1 MEKFFSI
8 SETAKIVGTT
18 SETLR
23 HYDRID
29 LVKPHKIDK
38 WTGYRYYSEDEI
50 VRLNLVKT
58 LRCMDL
64 PLDEIKKILKSDDF
78 KEIVEFLEKAEQSA
92 NEKIEELIQAKTKIR
107 RAKLFYES
115 KQTSV
120 TSEKEA
126 YTRIFP
132 QRVILLSQT
141 LTTPTVGNLW
151 NYLRHFYAQIGEA
164 KREEFA
170 FEDLAGIYQTEGDSR
185 LFAVCTRYSQ
195 TEGLKI
201 LPAGKY
207 LCADCTEETRK
218 EVSEKLLRRAKNE
231 YGTAPEFSL
240 CLVVLS
246 GMLQWNYQIQVFIE
260 PYTVN
265 TLETE
270 EIGCTVRLPQF
281 VYAPIKKGEVLGT
294 AVYTLNGDIIGTAD
308 ICAPKSIAVI
318 NAAPNKGAVF
328 LRNLKYILLNI

>member
-23 HYDRID
+23 HYDRIG
-29 LVKPHKIDK
+29 LVKPNKIDK
-38 WTGYRYYSEDEI
+38 WTKYRYYSEEEI

-58 LRCMDL
+58 LRCMDF

-92 NEKIEELIQAKTKIR
+92 NEKIEELIQAKRKIR

-151 NYLRHFYAQIGEA
+151 NYLRHFYAQIGED

-170 FEDLAGIYQTEGDSR
+170 FEDLAGIYQTEGAPPIICGMHEVFSNRGAENSPRGKISLRR
-185 LFAVCTRYSQ
+185 LHRGNAEGGFGKITQTGKKRVRHSSGVFPLSGRAFGNVTMELPNSGFYRILPPVTAVLRQNYYRYS
-195 TEGLKI
+195 
-201 LPAGKY
+201 P
-207 LCADCTEETRK
+207 
-218 EVSEKLLRRAKNE
+218 S
-231 YGTAPEFSL
+231 
-240 CLVVLS
+240 
-246 GMLQWNYQIQVFIE
+246 
-260 PYTVN
+260 
-265 TLETE
+265 
-270 EIGCTVRLPQF
+270 
-281 VYAPIKKGEVLGT
+281 
-294 AVYTLNGDIIGTAD
+294 
-308 ICAPKSIAVI
+308 
-318 NAAPNKGAVF
+318 
-328 LRNLKYILLNI
+328 

>member
-1 MEKFFSI
+1 MEQFFSI

-120 TSEKEA
+120 TSEK
-126 YTRIFP
+126 
-132 QRVILLSQT
+132 
-141 LTTPTVGNLW
+141 
-151 NYLRHFYAQIGEA
+151 
-164 KREEFA
+164 
-170 FEDLAGIYQTEGDSR
+170 
-185 LFAVCTRYSQ
+185 
-195 TEGLKI
+195 
-201 LPAGKY
+201 
-207 LCADCTEETRK
+207 
-218 EVSEKLLRRAKNE
+218 
-231 YGTAPEFSL
+231 
-240 CLVVLS
+240 
-246 GMLQWNYQIQVFIE
+246 
-260 PYTVN
+260 
-265 TLETE
+265 
-270 EIGCTVRLPQF
+270 
-281 VYAPIKKGEVLGT
+281 
-294 AVYTLNGDIIGTAD
+294 
-308 ICAPKSIAVI
+308 
-318 NAAPNKGAVF
+318 
-328 LRNLKYILLNI
+328 

>member
-23 HYDRID
+23 HYDRIG

-38 WTGYRYYSEDEI
+38 WTKYRYYSEEEI

-58 LRCMDL
+58 LRCMDF

-92 NEKIEELIQAKTKIR
+92 NEKIEELIQAKRKIR

-260 PYTVN
+260 PCPPV
-265 TLETE
+265 
-270 EIGCTVRLPQF
+270 
-281 VYAPIKKGEVLGT
+281 T
-294 AVYTLNGDIIGTAD
+294 AV
-308 ICAPKSIAVI
+308 
-318 NAAPNKGAVF
+318 
-328 LRNLKYILLNI
+328 LRQNYYRYSPS

>member
-1 MEKFFSI
+1 
-8 SETAKIVGTT
+8 
-18 SETLR
+18 
-23 HYDRID
+23 
-29 LVKPHKIDK
+29 
-38 WTGYRYYSEDEI
+38 
-50 VRLNLVKT
+50 
-58 LRCMDL
+58 MDL

-246 GMLQWNYQIQVFIE
+246 GMLQLNYQIQVFIE
-260 PYTVN
+260 SCP
-265 TLETE
+265 L
-270 EIGCTVRLPQF
+270 
-281 VYAPIKKGEVLGT
+281 
-294 AVYTLNGDIIGTAD
+294 
-308 ICAPKSIAVI
+308 
-318 NAAPNKGAVF
+318 
-328 LRNLKYILLNI
+328 

>member
-23 HYDRID
+23 HYDRIG

-38 WTGYRYYSEDEI
+38 WTKYRYYSEEEI

-58 LRCMDL
+58 LRCMDF

-92 NEKIEELIQAKTKIR
+92 NEKIEELIQAKRKIR
-107 RAKLFYES
+107 RAELFYES
-115 KQTSV
+115 KQISV

-126 YTRIFP
+126 FTRIFP
-132 QRVILLSQT
+132 QRVILLSKT

-151 NYLRHFYAQIGEA
+151 NYLRHFYAQIGED
-164 KREEFA
+164 KREDFA
-170 FEDLAGIYQTEGDSR
+170 FEDLAGIYQTEGDPR

-218 EVSEKLLRRAKNE
+218 EVSEKLLRRAK
-231 YGTAPEFSL
+231 T
-240 CLVVLS
+240 
-246 GMLQWNYQIQVFIE
+246 
-260 PYTVN
+260 N
-265 TLETE
+265 TSRWTS
-270 EIGCTVRLPQF
+270 
-281 VYAPIKKGEVLGT
+281 AS
-294 AVYTLNGDIIGTAD
+294 A
-308 ICAPKSIAVI
+308 
-318 NAAPNKGAVF
+318 
-328 LRNLKYILLNI
+328 